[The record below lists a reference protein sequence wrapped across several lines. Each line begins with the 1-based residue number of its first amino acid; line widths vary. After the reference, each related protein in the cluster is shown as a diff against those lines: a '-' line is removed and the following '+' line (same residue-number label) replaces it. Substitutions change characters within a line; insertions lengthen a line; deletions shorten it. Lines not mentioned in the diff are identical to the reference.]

1 MTAGWLI
8 YSEKDAIKNTSYIEW
23 FQLEATKQGLSLQL
37 IIREQLT
44 IGINRNQPILY
55 YDNKHIATPD
65 FAVVRYIDPLL
76 SRHLEK
82 KGINVFNSSTISEIF
97 NHKGYTHD
105 AIIQTGVPMPDTY
118 YYSNGLLPHNPPLG
132 FPFISK
138 VVNGKGGK
146 QVTLIHHIK
155 EWNTYKLNCQS
166 DVILQSTEDIQFGKD
181 IRVFVIGKQII
192 GAVLRE
198 SETDFR
204 ANYTLGGTASMY
216 TLTSDQR
223 ALIQK
228 IIDGF
233 HFDMVGIDFLLS
245 TKGEL
250 LFNEIE
256 DVVGSRTWSKVSNI
270 NLLELYIKH
279 IKSSI

>member
-1 MTAGWLI
+1 MTVGWLI
-8 YSEKDAIKNTSYIEW
+8 YSEGDAIKNASYIEW

-44 IGINRNQPILY
+44 VGINTNQPILC
-55 YDNKHIATPD
+55 YDNKQITIPD
-65 FAVVRYIDPLL
+65 FAIVRYMDPLL
-76 SRHLEK
+76 SKHLE
-82 KGINVFNSSTISEIF
+82 GIGISVFNSSTISQIF
-97 NHKGYTHD
+97 NHKGYTHN
-105 AIIQTGVPMPDTY
+105 AIIQTGVSMPDTY

-132 FPFISK
+132 FPFIGK
-138 VVNGKGGK
+138 IANGKGGK
-146 QVTLIHHIK
+146 QVSLIHNMN
-155 EWNTYKLNCQS
+155 EWDTYRLNCHS
-166 DVILQSTEDIQFGKD
+166 DIILQSTEDIQFGKD

-198 SETDFR
+198 SKTDFR
-204 ANYTLGGTASMY
+204 ANYTLGGTASLY
-216 TLTSDQR
+216 NLTSHQR
-223 ALIQK
+223 SLVQK
-228 IIDGF
+228 IIDEF

-245 TKGEL
+245 TEGEL
-250 LFNEIE
+250 RFNEIE

>member
-1 MTAGWLI
+1 MTSGWLI
-8 YSEKDAIKNTSYIEW
+8 YSEKDAIKNASYIEW

-44 IGINRNQPILY
+44 IGINRNQSILY
-55 YDNKHIATPD
+55 YDHKHISTPD
-65 FAVVRYIDPLL
+65 FAIVRYMDPLL
-76 SRHLEK
+76 SKHLER
-82 KGINVFNSSTISEIF
+82 KGIHVFNSSAISAIF

-105 AIIQTGVPMPDTY
+105 AILQTGVPMPDTY
-118 YYSNGLLPHNPPLG
+118 YYSNGLLPNDPPLQ

-138 VVNGKGGK
+138 VVNGKGGN
-146 QVTLIHHIK
+146 QVTLIHHIT

-166 DVILQSTEDIQFGKD
+166 DIILQSTENIQFGKD

-198 SETDFR
+198 SKTDFR
-204 ANYTLGGTASMY
+204 ANYTLGGTASIY
-216 TLTSDQR
+216 TLNTPQQE
-223 ALIQK
+223 LIQK
-228 IIDGF
+228 IVNKFD
-233 HFDMVGIDFLLS
+233 FDMVGIDFLLS

>member
-1 MTAGWLI
+1 MTSGWLI
-8 YSEKDAIKNTSYIEW
+8 YSEKDAIKNASYIEW

-44 IGINRNQPILY
+44 IGINQNQSILY
-55 YDNKHIATPD
+55 YDHKHISTPD
-65 FAVVRYIDPLL
+65 FAIVRYMDPLL
-76 SRHLEK
+76 SKHLER
-82 KGINVFNSSTISEIF
+82 KGIHVFNSSAISAIF

-105 AIIQTGVPMPDTY
+105 AILQTGVPMPDTY
-118 YYSNGLLPHNPPLG
+118 YYSNGLLPNDPPLR

-138 VVNGKGGK
+138 VVNGKGGN
-146 QVTLIHHIK
+146 QVTLIHYMT
-155 EWNTYKLNCQS
+155 EWNTYKLHCQS
-166 DVILQSTEDIQFGKD
+166 DIILQSTENIQFGKD

-198 SETDFR
+198 SKTDFR
-204 ANYTLGGTASMY
+204 ANYTLGGTASIY
-216 TLTSDQR
+216 TLNTPQQE
-223 ALIQK
+223 LIQK
-228 IIDGF
+228 IVNWFD
-233 HFDMVGIDFLLS
+233 FDMVGIDFLLS